1 MDIKFETMKLKE
13 EFDRGIIN
21 VGNIVR
27 IQKVMKRAISGEA
40 IKVGFI
46 GGSITAGAASSAPE
60 TCYAYLVYQWWK
72 NKFPL
77 SEVSYINVGVGA
89 TTSKF
94 GVARVEQD
102 LLSFNLDMIFAEF
115 SVNDTDNSLFM
126 ETFEGLIRKILLHF
140 SEPALFMFNNV
151 VYDNG
156 NNAQSVH
163 NKVGI
168 YYELPIV
175 SMKESIYTEIEK
187 GTILNTDISAD
198 NLHPNDLGHSLVA
211 GVITNLL
218 EKLYTLSVHGN
229 DIIEDYKVP
238 ATPLTTNQYY
248 GSIRRYNRN
257 TNPNIQGFYKDETPK
272 YNVWDVFRNGW
283 SAVATGSSIN
293 FEVEAAKISVQYRK
307 YAVHPAPLAL
317 IIIDGDSSK
326 AVVLDSN
333 FDETWGDCLY
343 LQDIMDEKETGKH
356 MVEIFITEAVEDKE
370 FYLASIITA

>member
-46 GGSITAGAASSAPE
+46 GGSITAGAASSTPE
-60 TCYAYLVYQWWK
+60 TCYAYQVYQWWK

-77 SEVSYINVGVGA
+77 SEVSYLNVGVGA

-102 LLSFNLDMIFAEF
+102 LLSFYPDMVFAEF
-115 SVNDTDNSLFM
+115 SVNDTDNGLFM
-126 ETFEGLIRKILLHF
+126 ETFEGLIRKILLHS
-140 SEPALFMFNNV
+140 SEPALFIFNNV

-156 NNAQSVH
+156 NNAQRVH

-198 NLHPNDLGHSLVA
+198 NLHPNDFGHSLVRGVA
-211 GVITNLL
+211 G
-218 EKLYTLSVHGN
+218 TL
-229 DIIEDYKVP
+229 
-238 ATPLTTNQYY
+238 
-248 GSIRRYNRN
+248 
-257 TNPNIQGFYKDETPK
+257 
-272 YNVWDVFRNGW
+272 
-283 SAVATGSSIN
+283 
-293 FEVEAAKISVQYRK
+293 
-307 YAVHPAPLAL
+307 
-317 IIIDGDSSK
+317 
-326 AVVLDSN
+326 
-333 FDETWGDCLY
+333 
-343 LQDIMDEKETGKH
+343 
-356 MVEIFITEAVEDKE
+356 
-370 FYLASIITA
+370 